1 MAHRTLSD
9 VVSDEALRD
18 LMAREVFA
26 EGKVCT
32 MDGVESGADVVFG
45 DDGNGVLGGRVSS
58 RE

>member
-26 EGKVCT
+26 EGKVCSTITEVAIATT
-32 MDGVESGADVVFG
+32 MDGVES
-45 DDGNGVLGGRVSS
+45 
-58 RE
+58 